1 MKLKHIVIDKI
12 IYGILKTFFNT
23 AAHISFFIYQLN
35 NNNINKKFKISVPA
49 VNTIGD
55 VLEHIEYFRLLK
67 NINKDY
73 KLLLID
79 EFPANVYCKFLLP
92 KSNFEFYSESLYIFL
107 LKIINKIPSKNGYL
121 KRIFNHIFLTKLR
134 VKLSEINFYRKEK
147 INKKILSKLKKK
159 NYSNYFINAF
169 YNFNYK
175 FSKSNQ
181 KFEVETLRNKFGYQ
195 KLSQKKGYNKK
206 NDKYLL
212 QKLRLKKKNYICLN
226 IRAENGK
233 NVRDSIK
240 LFNYEKVIDY
250 LLKKNLSIVLTG
262 SKNQKIKKYFLNDS
276 RVVDYRNS
284 ECQNLVNDFYIIGNS
299 KFVISQ
305 ISGPIVMAISMNIPI
320 LILDAAT
327 IEEGQLYRKI
337 LYYLS

>member
-1 MKLKHIVIDKI
+1 MIN
-12 IYGILKTFFNT
+12 IY
-23 AAHISFFIYQLN
+23 Y
-35 NNNINKKFKISVPA
+35 
-49 VNTIGD
+49 
-55 VLEHIEYFRLLK
+55 K
-67 NINKDY
+67 NWDW
-73 KLLLID
+73 
-79 EFPANVYCKFLLP
+79 
-92 KSNFEFYSESLYIFL
+92 
-107 LKIINKIPSKNGYL
+107 
-121 KRIFNHIFLTKLR
+121 
-134 VKLSEINFYRKEK
+134 
-147 INKKILSKLKKK
+147 
-159 NYSNYFINAF
+159 
-169 YNFNYK
+169 
-175 FSKSNQ
+175 
-181 KFEVETLRNKFGYQ
+181 
-195 KLSQKKGYNKK
+195 
-206 NDKYLL
+206 
-212 QKLRLKKKNYICLN
+212 KKKNYICLN

-305 ISGPIVMAISMNIPI
+305 ISGPIVMAISMNNPI

-337 LYYLS
+337 LYLPKLIKHKKNKKKLTIILKIVWFLLIKILIKKYIAIENSKKKSLNV